1 MRKALAIDVGG
12 TKIYS
17 AIINEKGEIIS
28 EIEKHHTPKTFDEIK
43 SLFEAIIK
51 RHEDE
56 VEIIAFAT
64 CGTVNNTND
73 GILGST
79 GNIVKKYPSMD
90 FKSLS
95 NKPVFVENDANAAA
109 WAEHIIGSSK
119 GMPYSVMLTLG
130 TGVGGGIILDNKLY
144 KGKNGAAGE
153 MHFKMRTDKHRKCT
167 CGSFDCF
174 EAYASGTGLKKTAEE
189 ISGNSDITTYDVIW
203 NLKCHPEPADL
214 RTDGANANPD
224 SEQIEQ
230 TEQRV
235 RALAYPFN
243 TRCSNARMCKEQS
256 SVSVEQIQDDSG
268 YINANDKTKLTDY
281 DSEAGM
287 TELCKQIFNTWQN
300 DILEGIIGLANIFD
314 PDVIVL
320 SGSMAEFVDIEYLEK
335 EANKEIVTTP
345 FKVLKASAGNYS
357 GMIGAA
363 LLALG
368 VK

>member
-1 MRKALAIDVGG
+1 MGKALAIDVGG

-43 SLFEAIIK
+43 TLFETIIK
-51 RHEDE
+51 HHEDE
-56 VEIIAFAT
+56 VDVVAFAT
-64 CGTVNNTND
+64 CGAVNNTND
-73 GILGST
+73 KILGST
-79 GNIVKKYPSMD
+79 GNIAKEYPTMD

-95 NKPVFVENDANAAA
+95 KKPVFVENDANAAA

-119 GMPYSVMLTLG
+119 GMPYSIMLTLG

-167 CGSFDCF
+167 CGSWDCF

-189 ISGNSDITTYDVIW
+189 ISGNPDITTYDVIEKNDRKILNKW
-203 NLKCHPEPADL
+203 
-214 RTDGANANPD
+214 
-224 SEQIEQ
+224 
-230 TEQRV
+230 
-235 RALAYPFN
+235 
-243 TRCSNARMCKEQS
+243 
-256 SVSVEQIQDDSG
+256 QDD
-268 YINANDKTKLTDY
+268 
-281 DSEAGM
+281 
-287 TELCKQIFNTWQN
+287 
-300 DILEGIIGLANIFD
+300 ILSGIIGLANIFD

-345 FKVLKASAGNYS
+345 FKVVKATAGNYS

-363 LLALG
+363 LLAFNSLD
-368 VK
+368 

>member
-1 MRKALAIDVGG
+1 MKKALAIDVGG

-28 EIEKHHTPKTFDEIK
+28 EIEKRSTPKTFVEIK
-43 SLFEAIIK
+43 AAFE
-51 RHEDE
+51 
-56 VEIIAFAT
+56 EIINKYERQVDVIAFST
-64 CGTVNNTND
+64 CGAVNNSNS

-79 GNIVKKYPSMD
+79 GNIAREYPSMD

-95 NKPVFVENDANAAA
+95 KKPVFVENDANAAA
-109 WAEHIIGSSK
+109 WAEHIIGASK

-130 TGVGGGIILDNKLY
+130 TGVGGGIILDNRLY

-167 CGSFDCF
+167 CGSYDCF
-174 EAYASGTGLKKTAEE
+174 EAYASGTGLKRTAEE
-189 ISGNSDITTYDVIW
+189 ISGDDEITTYDVIE
-203 NLKCHPEPADL
+203 NKDRPLMKKIL
-214 RTDGANANPD
+214 
-224 SEQIEQ
+224 
-230 TEQRV
+230 
-235 RALAYPFN
+235 
-243 TRCSNARMCKEQS
+243 
-256 SVSVEQIQDDSG
+256 
-268 YINANDKTKLTDY
+268 DK
-281 DSEAGM
+281 
-287 TELCKQIFNTWQN
+287 WQN

-320 SGSMAEFVDIEYLEK
+320 SGSMAEFVNIDYIEA
-335 EANKEIVTTP
+335 EANKQIVTTP
-345 FKVLKASAGNYS
+345 FKVVKASAGNYS